1 MKRYHAD
8 LHVHTVLSPCAEL
21 DMGASEIVDTCC
33 REGIDIIAVTDHNAS
48 ENAKAVFD
56 AACGTELTVI
66 CGVEVQSSEDI
77 HILCLFPDFEAASSF
92 GKWVRNLLRPVDNR
106 PESFGYQLVIDKDN
120 KILEQAPYLLL
131 QGIEATTDEVLLKTH
146 EHGGASIL
154 AHIDRPVYSY
164 VAVLGLIPD
173 DLQVDAVELSGGLSR
188 DEALKWKV
196 EAGGRTIIRS
206 SDAHRLSDLSRDR
219 TTVFRLEG
227 PSFEEILLALAN
239 DRGRTAFWPWGQ
251 NFPAVD

>member
-1 MKRYHAD
+1 MKRYYAD

-21 DMGASEIVDTCC
+21 DMGAPEIVDKCR

-48 ENAKAVFD
+48 GNTKAVSD
-56 AACGTELTVI
+56 AACGTGLTVI

-77 HILCLFPDFEAASSF
+77 HILCLFPDFEAVSSF
-92 GKWVRNLLRPVDNR
+92 EKWIRNRLPPVENR
-106 PESFGYQLVIDKDN
+106 PESFGYQLVIDKNN

-131 QGIEATTDEVLLKTH
+131 QGIEATAEEVILKTR

-173 DLQVDAVELSGGLSR
+173 DLQVDAVELSGKLSKE
-188 DEALKWKV
+188 EALAWK
-196 EAGGRTIIRS
+196 EKAGGRTIIRS
-206 SDAHRLSDLSRDR
+206 SDAHRLSDLKGDL
-219 TTVFRLEG
+219 TTDFLLER
-227 PSFEEILLALAN
+227 PCFEEIVMALGGSF
-239 DRGRTAFWPWGQ
+239 GRKVFWPWE
-251 NFPAVD
+251 